1 MQLDKDLS
9 LISAWDFS
17 SSTLVYH
24 SDNYSQFPFYL
35 GSDGTCTAVV
45 KPIDPACTQS
55 LQDNGGTLKTYY
67 DTSREVVVMEATL
80 PDGSYAGWGWGSSM
94 TNTEML
100 IFSANGA

>member
-1 MQLDKDLS
+1 M
-9 LISAWDFS
+9 
-17 SSTLVYH
+17 
-24 SDNYSQFPFYL
+24 
-35 GSDGTCTAVV
+35 V

-55 LQDNGGTLKTYY
+55 LQDNGGTLTTYY

-100 IFSANGA
+100 IFRQTEHKVQPRLTIVQLRKSQTRNRL